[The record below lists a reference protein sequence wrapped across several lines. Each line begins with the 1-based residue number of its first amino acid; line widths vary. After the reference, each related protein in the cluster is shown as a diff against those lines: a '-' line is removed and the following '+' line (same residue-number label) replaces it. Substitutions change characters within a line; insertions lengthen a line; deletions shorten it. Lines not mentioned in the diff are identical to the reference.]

1 MKVSLALSGGAARG
15 AFHLGVIAALERN
28 GVEIATISGTSIG
41 AVIAAGIGSGVS
53 AFDLIRLF
61 KSKAFRSVFKCNYF
75 RKGLLR
81 IDEKASILKEI
92 APIAHLEDM
101 TIPTFI
107 TCVDVHSGETIRFS
121 EGETITLSI
130 ASSALIPIF
139 RPIAYEKYLLIDGG
153 FMDNLP
159 VKPLLDFEYPI
170 ISVNLFPLQT
180 LKTRKKISSLE
191 RAIFLSIFA
200 SSKPQIEQSDVCIS
214 DSALHDFGMFT
225 FREMMECFERGY
237 IKGSEEILTFLAQ
250 TSYNKPFLRVKESHD
265 K

>member
-61 KSKAFRSVFKCNYF
+61 KSKAFRNIFQFNYF
-75 RKGLLR
+75 RKGFFR
-81 IDEKASILKEI
+81 IDETASILKEI
-92 APIAHLEDM
+92 APIERLEAM
-101 TIPTFI
+101 KIPTFM
-107 TCVDVHSGETIRFS
+107 TCVDLHSGETLRFNK
-121 EGETITLSI
+121 GDAITLAI

-139 RPIAYEKYLLIDGG
+139 RPIVYENYLLVDGG

-159 VKPLLDFEYPI
+159 VKPLLEFEYPI
-170 ISVNLFPLQT
+170 ISVNLFPLHVT
-180 LKTRKKISSLE
+180 NVNPKISSLQ
-191 RAIFLSIFA
+191 RAIFLSILA
-200 SSKPQIEQSDVCIS
+200 SSQGQIEQSDLCIS
-214 DSALHDFGMFT
+214 DAALNDFGMFT
-225 FREMMECFERGY
+225 FREIMDCFELGY
-237 IKGSEEILTFLAQ
+237 TKGSKEILTFLAQ
-250 TSYNKPFLRVKESHD
+250 TSYNKPFFKGEG